1 MCAMQTLVAEEL
13 EMERGIP
20 SDRTHLSAIA
30 FKVQE
35 EEKRLLKLK
44 SEIKEF
50 SNLKEEEFIHY
61 KDNDILEFLG
71 FKKEIDY
78 PTTLST
84 YKKSLRSIQMEV
96 KEKTKEVNQLEHM
109 YLTSQKEIVV
119 LKNQLTL
126 KEKKIEHD
134 KNRKGKRKNTGKRKN
149 KRTGNSF

>member
-1 MCAMQTLVAEEL
+1 
-13 EMERGIP
+13 
-20 SDRTHLSAIA
+20 
-30 FKVQE
+30 
-35 EEKRLLKLK
+35 
-44 SEIKEF
+44 
-50 SNLKEEEFIHY
+50 
-61 KDNDILEFLG
+61 
-71 FKKEIDY
+71 
-78 PTTLST
+78 
-84 YKKSLRSIQMEV
+84 MEV